1 MDFPTLENV
10 AEHIVLYGGAVMAIL
25 YGIRRV
31 YTTAR
36 NVEKL
41 VESSTKVRE
50 EAIENRAAIK
60 SDLDAN
66 AQLES
71 ERFHSRDEKI
81 GILTNGLDQLANE
94 LRVHIKQEESRDLIR
109 DKQFA
114 QLTGHVDEIVKEL
127 RPNGGSS
134 VKDVINNTNKQVSDI
149 HTRVSV
155 IEEWK
160 ENAKGVIKKGV
171 RLPTKKTRRVRASK

>member
-1 MDFPTLENV
+1 MEWVTLEV
-10 AEHIVLYGGAVMAIL
+10 IAENIVLFGGAFMAIL
-25 YGIRRV
+25 YGIRRI
-31 YTTAR
+31 YSTAR

-41 VESSTKVRE
+41 VENSSKVRE
-50 EAIENRAAIK
+50 EAAAHRAAIK
-60 SDLDAN
+60 SDLDSN
-66 AQLES
+66 AKLET

-81 GILTNGLDQLANE
+81 GVLTNGLDQLANE
-94 LRVHIKQEESRDLIR
+94 LRIHIKQEESRDLIR

-114 QLTGHVDEIVKEL
+114 QLTGHVDEIVKEM

-160 ENAKGVIKKGV
+160 ENAKGIV
-171 RLPTKKTRRVRASK
+171 RVPLKKKTKRARARK